1 MSRRKVLLIAPPF
14 SGHLHPLL
22 GIGEALRE
30 IADVKVLSTPGAAH
44 SCQLP
49 FQAILPQH
57 EQAVWAIAEPG
68 KDVKSN
74 PLLLYRQLKANIA
87 LLGDLKRELEA
98 IFGTE
103 KPDLIIADFTV
114 PVAGIVAGEMGIEWW
129 TTVPSPCVFETP
141 DGPPSYFG
149 GLAPAKTGLEKMQHA
164 LLRQA
169 TRVFKRSMHL
179 LFRREL
185 RAIGFP
191 AIYRNDGSE
200 AVYSPHRTFGLGIPE
215 IEFPR
220 TYPQYFEFT
229 GPVLYTPQANVP
241 EPAFVTD
248 GRAQILITLGTHLPH
263 AKASMAKA
271 MREIAARHP
280 EIMFH
285 FTHGSKKAELWPST
299 ENFHEYHLVS
309 YVQHV
314 EKYDLVIHHAGTGIL
329 NHCLRHGIPAVVLP
343 QDYDQFDYAARLVA
357 HGLALRAR
365 GHADLEAVMLK
376 ALADDAMKARCQA
389 LKVIHAR
396 QDGARYISG
405 LVAGMD

>member
-1 MSRRKVLLIAPPF
+1 MRRRKIFLIAPPF

-30 IADVKVLSTPGAAH
+30 IADVRVLSTPGAARA
-44 SCQLP
+44 CQLP
-49 FQAILPQH
+49 FHPILPQH
-57 EQAVWAIAEPG
+57 EPSVWAIAEPG

-87 LLGDLKRELEA
+87 LLGDLKAELEA
-98 IFGTE
+98 LFCQE

-129 TTVPSPCVFETP
+129 TTVPSPCVFETV

-149 GLAPAKTGLEKMQHA
+149 GLAPAETSLQELKHA
-164 LLRQA
+164 LMRKA

-185 RAIGFP
+185 QAIGFP
-191 AIYRNDGSE
+191 AIYRSDGSE

-220 TYPQYFEFT
+220 TYPQHFEFT
-229 GPVLYTPQANVP
+229 GPVLYTPPDEVHDPVFA
-241 EPAFVTD
+241 TD
-248 GRAQILITLGTHLPH
+248 GRPQILITLGTHLPH
-263 AKASMAKA
+263 AKAGMAQT
-271 MREIAARHP
+271 MREIASRHP

-285 FTHGSKKAELWPST
+285 LTHGSRKAKLLPGT
-299 ENFHEYHLVS
+299 ENFHEHHLVS
-309 YVQHV
+309 YVRHV
-314 EKYDLVIHHAGTGIL
+314 AKYDLVIHHAGTGIL
-329 NHCLRHGIPAVVLP
+329 NHCLRHGIPAVVMPL
-343 QDYDQFDYAARLVA
+343 DYDQFDYATRLVS

-365 GHADLEAVMLK
+365 SHADIETVLLK

-389 LKVIHAR
+389 LKVIHAK
-396 QDGARYISG
+396 QDGAQYISG
-405 LVAGMD
+405 LVAAMA

>member
-30 IADVKVLSTPGAAH
+30 IADVKVLSSPSAARV
-44 SCQLP
+44 CALP
-49 FQAILPQH
+49 FHPILAQH
-57 EQAVWAIAEPG
+57 EHTVWAIAEPG

-87 LLGDLKRELEA
+87 LLRDLKTELETL
-98 IFGTE
+98 FRSE
-103 KPDLIIADFTV
+103 KPDLIIADFTI
-114 PVAGIVAGEMGIEWW
+114 PLAGIVAGEMGLEWW

-149 GLAPAKTGLEKMQHA
+149 GLGPAKTAMERLQHTF
-164 LLRQA
+164 LRQT
-169 TRVFKRSMHL
+169 TRAFKRSMHL

-191 AIYRNDGSE
+191 SIYRRDGSE
-200 AVYSPHRTFGLGIPE
+200 AVYSPHRIFGLGIPE

-220 TYPQYFEFT
+220 TYPRQFQFT
-229 GPVLYTPQANVP
+229 GPVLYTPPEDVP
-241 EPAFVTD
+241 EPAFAID
-248 GRAQILITLGTHLPH
+248 GRPQILITLGTHLPH
-263 AKASMAKA
+263 AKAGMAKV

-280 EIMFH
+280 EMMFH
-285 FTHGSKKAELWPST
+285 FTHGSARGDLGPPT
-299 ENFHEYHLVS
+299 ENFHEYRHVS

-314 EKYDLVIHHAGTGIL
+314 SKYDLVIHHAGTGIL
-329 NHCLRHGIPAVVLP
+329 NHCLRHGKPAVVLP
-343 QDYDQFDYAARLVA
+343 QDYDQFDYATRLVE

-365 GHADLEAVMLK
+365 GHVDLESVLLQ
-376 ALADDAMKARCQA
+376 ALADSALKMRCQA
-389 LKVIHAR
+389 LSVIHSQ
-396 QDGARYISG
+396 QDGARHISG
-405 LVAGMD
+405 LVAAMG